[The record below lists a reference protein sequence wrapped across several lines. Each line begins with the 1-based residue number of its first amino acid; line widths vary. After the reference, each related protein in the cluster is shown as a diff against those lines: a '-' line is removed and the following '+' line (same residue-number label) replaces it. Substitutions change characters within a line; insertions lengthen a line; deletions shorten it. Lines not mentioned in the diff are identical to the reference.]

1 MKNASVTIQTQG
13 ETFGDGLV
21 YMLKKC
27 PFVKSLGKLVQ
38 MGFSFVWGPDY
49 EPTLVSSG
57 SGFNATFDSSKCV
70 VADRVEHHVP
80 VFKEDVSFAFGM
92 PAGVPASDADP
103 APELVP
109 VVDVPA
115 FDADSAPVP
124 VIDVD
129 AIDETHHIESSSDV
143 PQDLADFVVHT
154 PAEMLEDPVIETPH
168 ELMLEFHRNYDQNHP
183 EEASHDHPQPSP
195 DDEHVDLEPKE
206 SKIPPKHGFV
216 PFDHLLCHNPASKH
230 CDVCRQSKLRTR
242 PHKRFQNKSEA
253 ARHAQVV
260 DAPKAFLER
269 ICIDHLESTE
279 LGSKGEQY
287 ALVCV
292 DSFPGLHMCIQ
303 IARKPRL
310 RLRKP

>member
-1 MKNASVTIQTQG
+1 MNSCLN
-13 ETFGDGLV
+13 F
-21 YMLKKC
+21 
-27 PFVKSLGKLVQ
+27 
-38 MGFSFVWGPDY
+38 
-49 EPTLVSSG
+49 
-57 SGFNATFDSSKCV
+57 
-70 VADRVEHHVP
+70 
-80 VFKEDVSFAFGM
+80 
-92 PAGVPASDADP
+92 
-103 APELVP
+103 
-109 VVDVPA
+109 
-115 FDADSAPVP
+115 
-124 VIDVD
+124 
-129 AIDETHHIESSSDV
+129 
-143 PQDLADFVVHT
+143 
-154 PAEMLEDPVIETPH
+154 IET
-168 ELMLEFHRNYDQNHP
+168 DQNHP
-183 EEASHDHPQPSP
+183 EEASHDHPRPSP
-195 DDEHVDLEPKE
+195 NDEHVDLEPKE

-242 PHKRFQNKSEA
+242 PHKRFQNQTEA